1 MAAARYQ
8 SRETILDIVRITPGG
23 VSRSQLAHDLGVSR
37 AAITGL
43 VNDLLSRQVL
53 REVGSRSS
61 NGGRRRTM
69 LDVNPQAGRLLGIDI
84 GATHVTLVL
93 TDLAA
98 QVLGEIESPWPIERG
113 PEACLQ
119 QLDRL
124 GRDLQRRS
132 GGRLESP
139 LRVIGAGVPGP
150 VSEGQGLVTAPPI
163 MPGWHGFPIRERMQA
178 LWGKPVRLLND
189 ADLGALGEHAFG
201 AARGLQDMVYIKVG
215 TGIGAGFLLGGHVYL
230 GATGAAGEIGHIT
243 LDPEGP
249 LCTCGNRGCL
259 EAMAGGA
266 ALARRAIQ
274 AIRAGT
280 PTVLAHHAPLES
292 LTARDI
298 GEAAH
303 RGDHMSQQLLA
314 DAGRLIGISAAT
326 LVNLVNPQM
335 LVVGGGVAQ
344 VGDLLL
350 SPIRD
355 AVRRRSLRASAE
367 VVQVQAALLGRRSTA
382 MGAVAL
388 AQHHAVRMLA
398 GCPT

>member
-1 MAAARYQ
+1 
-8 SRETILDIVRITPGG
+8 
-23 VSRSQLAHDLGVSR
+23 
-37 AAITGL
+37 
-43 VNDLLSRQVL
+43 
-53 REVGSRSS
+53 
-61 NGGRRRTM
+61 
-69 LDVNPQAGRLLGIDI
+69 
-84 GATHVTLVL
+84 
-93 TDLAA
+93 
-98 QVLGEIESPWPIERG
+98 
-113 PEACLQ
+113 
-119 QLDRL
+119 
-124 GRDLQRRS
+124 
-132 GGRLESP
+132 
-139 LRVIGAGVPGP
+139 
-150 VSEGQGLVTAPPI
+150 

>member
-43 VNDLLSRQVL
+43 VNDLLARQVL
-53 REVGSRSS
+53 REIGSRTS
-61 NGGRRRTM
+61 NGGRRSVM
-69 LDVNPQAGRLLGIDI
+69 LDLNPRAGRLLGIDI
-84 GATHVTLVL
+84 GATHITLVV

-98 QVLGEIESPWPIERG
+98 QVLGEVENPWAIERG

-119 QLDRL
+119 QVDRL
-124 GRDLQRRS
+124 ARELLRRT
-132 GGRLESP
+132 GGRPETP

-163 MPGWHGFPIRERMQA
+163 MPGWHGFPIRDRMQA

-189 ADLGALGEHAFG
+189 ADLGALGEWAYG
-201 AARGLQDMVYIKVG
+201 AASGIQDMVYIKVG
-215 TGIGAGFLLGGHVYL
+215 TGIGAGFLLGGQVYL
-230 GATGAAGEIGHIT
+230 GASGAAGEIGHIT

-266 ALARRAIQ
+266 ALARRAVQ

-280 PTVLAHHAPLES
+280 PTVLAQHTPLES

-326 LVNLVNPQM
+326 LVNLVNPQRV
-335 LVVGGGVAQ
+335 VVGGGVAQ

-350 SPIRD
+350 NPIRD

-367 VVQVQAALLGRRSTA
+367 VVQVQAAMLGRRSTA

-388 AQHHAVRMLA
+388 AQHHAVRVLA

>member
-8 SRETILDIVRITPGG
+8 SRETILDIVRLTPGG
-23 VSRSQLAHDLGVSR
+23 ASRSQLAHDLGVSR

-43 VNDLLSRQVL
+43 VNDLLERQVL
-53 REVGSRSS
+53 REIGSRSS
-61 NGGRRRTM
+61 NGGRRSVM
-69 LDVNPQAGRLLGIDI
+69 LDLNPQAGRLIGIDI
-84 GATHVTLVL
+84 GATHLTLVV

-98 QVLGEIESPWPIERG
+98 HVLGEVESPWPIERG

-119 QLDRL
+119 QVDRL
-124 GRDLQRRS
+124 VRDLQRRT
-132 GGRLESP
+132 GGRQEP
-139 LRVIGAGVPGP
+139 ALRVLAAGVPGP

-163 MPGWHGFPIRERMQA
+163 MPGWDGFPIRERMQA
-178 LWGKPVRLLND
+178 LWGKPVKLLND
-189 ADLGALGEHAFG
+189 ADLGALGEWAFG
-201 AARGLQDMVYIKVG
+201 AARGMQDMVYIKVG
-215 TGIGAGFLLGGHVYL
+215 TGIGAGFLLGGQVYI
-230 GATGAAGEIGHIT
+230 GASGAAGEIGHIT

-249 LCTCGNRGCL
+249 VCTCGNRGCL

-266 ALARRAIQ
+266 ALARRAVQ
-274 AIRAGT
+274 AIRTGT
-280 PTVLAHHAPLES
+280 ASVLAQHTPLES

-298 GEAAH
+298 AEAAH

-335 LVVGGGVAQ
+335 VVVGGGVAM

-350 SPIRD
+350 NPIRD

-388 AQHHAVRMLA
+388 AQQHAVRMLA

>member
-43 VNDLLSRQVL
+43 VNDLLARQVL
-53 REVGSRSS
+53 REVGSRTS
-61 NGGRRRTM
+61 NGGRRSVM
-69 LDVNPQAGRLLGIDI
+69 LDLNPRAGRLLGIDI
-84 GATHVTLVL
+84 GATHITLVV

-98 QVLGEIESPWPIERG
+98 QVLGEVENPWAIERG

-119 QLDRL
+119 QVDRL
-124 GRDLQRRS
+124 ARELLRRT
-132 GGRLESP
+132 GGRPETP

-189 ADLGALGEHAFG
+189 ADLGALGEWAYG
-201 AARGLQDMVYIKVG
+201 AARGIQDMVYIKVG
-215 TGIGAGFLLGGHVYL
+215 TGIGAGFLLGGQVYL
-230 GATGAAGEIGHIT
+230 GASGAAGEIGHIT

-280 PTVLAHHAPLES
+280 PTVLAQHTPLES

-326 LVNLVNPQM
+326 LVNLVNPQRV
-335 LVVGGGVAQ
+335 VVGGGVAQ

-350 SPIRD
+350 NPIRD

-367 VVQVQAALLGRRSTA
+367 VVQVQAAMLGRRSTA

-388 AQHHAVRMLA
+388 AQHHAVRVLA